1 MKVEESIFGN
11 SGEFRGR
18 LTYFQ
23 SAGVRCTPYHFSET
37 SVSSVALVIDYSVAL
52 VIDYLLLIID
62 YCWKLKG
69 DILVFRVGWRGG
81 RNGAIHRTL
90 HVGGLKDR
98 VNQCQ
103 SPFDSAQSPP

>member
-37 SVSSVALVIDYSVAL
+37 SVSSVALVIDY
-52 VIDYLLLIID
+52 LLLIID

-81 RNGAIHRTL
+81 RNGAMHRTV
-90 HVGGLKDR
+90 HG
-98 VNQCQ
+98 
-103 SPFDSAQSPP
+103 F